1 MEGPWFS
8 QERHRLQLQENVQRF
23 GRDPEFEVEL
33 FPVALQPGAF
43 SHLVARSQTSDTSSE
58 SH

>member
-8 QERHRLQLQENVQRF
+8 QERHCPQLQENVQSF
-23 GRDPEFEVEL
+23 GRDPELEVEL

-43 SHLVARSQTSDTSSE
+43 SHLVAHS
-58 SH
+58 